1 MTLAL
6 PFTIVGSA
14 TLLSRMTGFVR
25 DVLIA
30 AMLGT
35 GGVADAYVA
44 AFLIPNLIRKMMS
57 EGALNAA
64 VVPRLARLEQQGGAE
79 AARAFSDDVFSLLS
93 VVLVVLV
100 AVAEL
105 AMPALMSVLAHGFRA
120 DEAKFAEAV
129 LFGRIAF
136 PFVGFIVVV
145 ALMASVLNAVERFGA
160 AALIPLVLNLM
171 MIAVLVGL
179 MMMPADKRQAGLV
192 LVSTVL
198 LAGMVQLALLWR
210 SVAKAGF
217 APRPRFLDA
226 LRGRIDPEAKT
237 LLLLSV
243 PGMIAAGSGHVHMIV
258 ASQFA
263 SLHPAAVSWL
273 YYTDRLFQLPLGFVA
288 AAVGIVLL
296 PRMSRALQMGDDQ
309 AIAEAQSEGFS
320 YAFLLILPAAMG
332 LAVLAEP
339 ITQVLYQRGAFTGE
353 DARATAH
360 LLRILSSALP
370 AFVLIKV
377 ILPGFLAREE
387 FRIPLLAVG
396 VALAVNIATAFLLWS
411 GQGGASPAIVAPAY
425 GVAAGAWVNALVL
438 LAGGKGRIHL
448 LPHTLVKLL
457 ACLVAA
463 CAMGVAVH
471 YLGIGLAESL
481 SPQKPFYIKGPV
493 LIGLCGAGVAIYLAT
508 ARFLGAFRF
517 SRLRLK
523 G

>member
-1 MTLAL
+1 MSLAL

-14 TLLSRMTGFVR
+14 TLLSRVTGFVR

-57 EGALNAA
+57 EGAFNAA
-64 VVPRLARLEQQGGAE
+64 VVPRLARLEQEGGPQAV
-79 AARAFSDDVFSLLS
+79 RAFSDDVFSLLT

-105 AMPALMSVLAHGFRA
+105 AMPMLMSTLAHGFKA
-120 DEAKFAEAV
+120 DQAKFADAI

-136 PFVGFIVVV
+136 PFVGFVVIV
-145 ALMASVLNAVERFGA
+145 ALMASMLNAAERYGA
-160 AALIPLVLNLM
+160 AAIVPLVLNLL
-171 MIAVLVGL
+171 MIGVLVGL
-179 MMMPADKRQAGLV
+179 LMMPVEKRQAGLLLVTTV
-192 LVSTVL
+192 LV
-198 LAGMVQLALLWR
+198 AGVAQLALLWFAA
-210 SVAKAGF
+210 AKAGF
-217 APRPRFLDA
+217 APRPRFIDA
-226 LRGRIDPEAKT
+226 LRGRMDPEAKT

-296 PRMSRALQMGDDQ
+296 PRMSRALQVGDDH

-332 LAVLAEP
+332 LAVLAKP
-339 ITQVLYQRGAFTGE
+339 ITQVLYERGAFTHE
-353 DARATAH
+353 DARATAQ
-360 LLRILSSALP
+360 LLRILAAALP

-396 VALAVNIATAFLLWS
+396 VALAVNIATAFFLWS
-411 GQGGASPAIVAPAY
+411 GQGAKAPAY

-438 LAGGKGRIHL
+438 LGGGRGRIHL
-448 LPHTLVKLL
+448 LPRTLVKLL

-463 CAMGVAVH
+463 GAMGLAVH
-471 YLGIGLAESL
+471 YLGMMAAPWLD
-481 SPQKPFYIKGPV
+481 PQKPFYIKGPV
-493 LIGLCGAGVAIYLAT
+493 LLGLCGAGVMLYLAL
-508 ARFLGAFRF
+508 ARLLGAFRF
-517 SRLRLK
+517 SGLRLK

>member
-1 MTLAL
+1 MSLAL

-14 TLLSRMTGFVR
+14 TLASRITGFVR

-44 AFLIPNLIRKMMS
+44 AFLVPNLIRKMMS

-64 VVPRLARLEQQGGAE
+64 VVPRLARLEQQGGPE
-79 AARAFSDDVFSLLS
+79 AARAVSDDVFSLLS

-100 AVAEL
+100 ALAEF
-105 AMPALMSVLAHGFRA
+105 AMPMLMSVLAHGFKA
-120 DEAKFAEAV
+120 DAIKFSDAV

-136 PFVGFIVVV
+136 PFVGFIVIV
-145 ALMASVLNAVERFGA
+145 ALMAAVLNAVERFGA

-171 MIAVLVGL
+171 MIGVLVALL
-179 MMMPADKRQAGLV
+179 MMPVEKRQAGLV

-198 LAGMVQLALLWR
+198 VAGVVQLALLWR
-210 SVAKAGF
+210 SAAKAGY
-217 APRPRFLDA
+217 APRPRFLDT

-237 LLLLSV
+237 LLLLTV

-263 SLHPAAVSWL
+263 SLHPGAVSWL

-296 PRMSRALQMGDDQ
+296 PRMSRALQIGDDH
-309 AIAEAQSEGFS
+309 AIAEAQSEGFT
-320 YAFLLILPAAMG
+320 YAFLLLLPAAMG
-332 LAVLAEP
+332 LAVLAKP
-339 ITQVLYQRGAFTGE
+339 ITQVLYERGAFTHE
-353 DARATAH
+353 DARATAQ
-360 LLRILSSALP
+360 LLRILATALP

-396 VALAVNIATAFLLWS
+396 VALAVNIATAYWLWAW
-411 GQGGASPAIVAPAY
+411 QGARAPAY
-425 GVAAGAWVNALVL
+425 GVAVGAWVNALVL
-438 LAGGKGRIHL
+438 LGGGRGRIHL
-448 LPHTLVKLL
+448 LPRTLIRLL
-457 ACLVAA
+457 SCLVAA
-463 CAMGVAVH
+463 CAMGLAVH
-471 YLGIGLAESL
+471 GLGVMFAEWL
-481 SPQKPFYIKGPV
+481 SPQKPFYLKGMT
-493 LIGLCGAGVAIYLAT
+493 LIGICLAGVVLYLVL
-508 ARFLGAFRF
+508 ARLLGVFRF
-517 SRLRLK
+517 SRLRPRDIV